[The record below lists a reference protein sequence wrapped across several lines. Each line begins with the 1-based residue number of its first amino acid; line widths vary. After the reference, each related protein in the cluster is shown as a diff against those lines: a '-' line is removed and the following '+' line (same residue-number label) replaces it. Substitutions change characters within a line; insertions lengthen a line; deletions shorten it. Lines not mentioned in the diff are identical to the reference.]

1 MKNKFLIFIVILIS
15 GYCFAQDTPHLYK
28 KAVDEYNQ
36 GNYIEADKLFEEIVK
51 GYSLPDAINS
61 TASYFSSDALLKL
74 GEDDAAVQGLEFFI
88 NSYPWSGYRSKAIY
102 VLGLIYYGKN
112 EFAQSRSTF
121 QKLLRDYPTSEYTG
135 SALNWI
141 GQSYLAENR
150 PQDAIKFLNSAVT
163 ERANNKFIDQSLYV
177 LASTYEKLGDYQNAV
192 KNYDQLISYYKQS
205 PFAHKAYVRIAE
217 CYIKLK
223 DYQSAIVELNN
234 PDLNSLPKN
243 LYEECQYILAN
254 AYYRTKEFN
263 KAETTFKKIIL
274 NFPGSKLDRGAKYG
288 LGWIYF
294 QTNRYDLAFNMFN
307 SLASGSDSS
316 AVKSS
321 YWRAVV
327 KKYAG
332 DDTSAVR
339 LFNDFINKYPND
351 ELASSAKYQIGVL
364 NYGESNMPESEKY
377 LNESINSSSDALK
390 IKALTLKGEI
400 SLNQKNYK
408 SAKENFLNAI
418 SITDVPEE
426 LDYRAQM
433 GLGISLFYLD
443 DYKNSISY
451 LNQLSNKDPDFEK
464 NKVNFYLGE
473 CYYAQHDYHDAVKY
487 YNKVDPA
494 DKQVGGWAL
503 YGKAYCNFNLQQYS
517 TSASLFREFVN
528 RYPKDPRALDARMRL
543 ADSYYGSKDFAAASR
558 VYKDIFNIDKNSLN
572 DPYTYYQYAQAL
584 FKGGSRDEA
593 ITEFLNLQRRFPSSE
608 YADKSLYV
616 VGWIHFQQG
625 GYEQAI
631 NSYKHVMQVYPSSN
645 LGALIDYSIGDC
657 YYNMNKYDSAI
668 VSYKKVLTDYPNS
681 NNVFDAI
688 DGLQYTYVAQGH
700 PEKAIDLIND
710 YISKNPNKSFSDQI
724 YYKKG
729 DIYFN
734 ENKYQLAEKSYKE
747 FIAEYPNSSFVSD
760 AYYWIGKCAENL
772 KQNPEALYN
781 FRKVFNDY
789 PKSESAPAAV
799 LEMGNIYNNLAQYD
813 SALAVY
819 DTATT
824 VLKNSK
830 RLVDILFM
838 KGITLSNKKD
848 LQNAYSVFSEV
859 MQNYPNTIFANKS
872 KLEIG
877 LIELAAK
884 RYDNADNYFQDLAE
898 NRTDEL
904 GAEGQY
910 YYGLSMMEQ
919 NKVDDAIDSF
929 IKVRNFFPGYDE
941 WVTNAYLKLG
951 DCYTQKKEIAKAK
964 DVYRDVLARHR
975 GDQYGNEAQK
985 KLRELQ

>member
-1 MKNKFLIFIVILIS
+1 MKNKFLILIIIFIS
-15 GYCFAQDTPHLYK
+15 GYCFAQDMPHLYK
-28 KAVDEYNQ
+28 EAVDEYNQ
-36 GNYIEADKLFEEIVK
+36 GNYIEADQLFEKIVK
-51 GYSLPDAINS
+51 GYSLPDEINS

-74 GEDDAAVQGLEFFI
+74 GENDAAAQGLEFFI
-88 NSYPWSGYRSKAIY
+88 NNYQWSGYRSKALY
-102 VLGLIYYGKN
+102 VLGLIYYGQN

-121 QKLLRDYPTSEYTG
+121 QKLIKEYPSSEYAG

-150 PQDAIKFLNSAVT
+150 PQDAIKFLNDAVT
-163 ERANNKFIDQSLYV
+163 KRADNRFIDQSLYV
-177 LASTYEKLGDYQNAV
+177 LASTYEKLGDYKKAA
-192 KNYDQLISYYKQS
+192 KNYDQLISFYKKS
-205 PFAHKAYVRIAE
+205 PYAQKAYVRIAE
-217 CYIKLK
+217 CYLKLK

-254 AYYRTKEFN
+254 AYYRTKEFD
-263 KAETTFKKIIL
+263 KAEQAFKNIIL

-294 QTNRYDLAFNMFN
+294 QTNRYNLAFNMFN
-307 SLASGSDSS
+307 SLANGNDSD

-339 LFNDFINKYPND
+339 LFNNFINKYPND

-364 NYGESNMPESEKY
+364 NYGEQNLLESEKY
-377 LNESINSSSDALK
+377 LNQSINSSSVALK

-400 SLNQKNYK
+400 NLNQKNYK

-418 SITDVPEE
+418 SITDVPED
-426 LDYRAQM
+426 LHQRAQM
-433 GLGISLFYLD
+433 GLGIALFYLD
-443 DYKNSISY
+443 DYKNAISY
-451 LNQLSNKDPDFEK
+451 LNQISNKDPDFEK
-464 NKVNFYLGE
+464 DKINFYLAE
-473 CYYAQHDYHDAVKY
+473 CYYAQHDYQDAVKK
-487 YNKVDPA
+487 YNQVSPSN
-494 DKQVGGWAL
+494 KQVGGLAI
-503 YGKAYCNFNLQQYS
+503 YGKAYCNFNLQHYGE
-517 TSASLFREFVN
+517 SAALFREFVN
-528 RYPKDPRALDARMRL
+528 KYPKNPRALDARMRL
-543 ADSYYGSKDFAAASR
+543 ADSYYGSKNFTAASR
-558 VYKDIFNIDKNSLN
+558 VYKDIFNLDKNSLN

-584 FKGGSRDEA
+584 FKGGSSDEA

-616 VGWIHFQQG
+616 VGWIHFQKG
-625 GYEQAI
+625 DYEQAI
-631 NSYKHVMQVYPSSN
+631 NGYKRVLQVYPNTN
-645 LGALIDYSIGDC
+645 LGSLIDYSIGDC
-657 YYNMNKYDSAI
+657 YFNMTKYDSAI
-668 VSYKKVLTDYPNS
+668 VAYKKVLTEFPNS

-700 PEKAIDLIND
+700 PEKAIDLINN

-734 ENKYQLAEKSYKE
+734 EKKYQEAEKSYKE
-747 FIAEYPNSSFVSD
+747 FIAEYPSSSFVSD

-772 KQNPEALYN
+772 KQNQEALYN
-781 FRKVFNDY
+781 FRKVFSDY

-819 DTATT
+819 DTAST

-838 KGITLSNKKD
+838 KGLTLSNMKKLED
-848 LQNAYSVFSEV
+848 AYSVFSQV
-859 MQNYPNTIFANKS
+859 MQNYPNTIFSTKS
-872 KLEIG
+872 KLELG
-877 LIELAAK
+877 LIELAAQ

-898 NRTDEL
+898 SRTDEL

-910 YYGLSMMEQ
+910 YYGVSMMEQ
-919 NKVDDAIDSF
+919 NKIDDAIESF
-929 IKVRNFFPGYDE
+929 IKVRNFFPGYDQ
-941 WVTNAYLKLG
+941 WVTSAYLKLG

-964 DVYRDVLARHR
+964 DVYRDVLAKHR
-975 GDQYGNEAQK
+975 GDQYGTEALK
-985 KLRELQ
+985 KLKELQ